1 MKIRLSLFGPYFVLP
16 IGRLAD
22 WPTNRTTPFFA
33 NMEGSDD
40 EGTAFT
46 MFSKKAKVTTAK
58 SEVETKHLTMKKITS
73 KPESERFKFDDL
85 GLNEWVVRCVNQM
98 GIVKP
103 TPVQV

>member
-1 MKIRLSLFGPYFVLP
+1 
-16 IGRLAD
+16 
-22 WPTNRTTPFFA
+22 
-33 NMEGSDD
+33 MEGSDD

-58 SEVETKHLTMKKITS
+58 SEVETKRLTMKKITS

-103 TPVQV
+103 TPVQVRNYGATLTT